1 MRSDRW
7 LGPLLSVLALGW
19 LLLAH
24 LYIPASN
31 VPGEPGP
38 RAFPNV
44 LGYALL
50 LLGMVMTVSGFARR
64 REASPAES
72 EAAAAANKGPE
83 TSPLKHELRIVLGTF
98 GLLVLYAFLME
109 KAGFLVST
117 PIVLVLGMAGILRMR
132 RWRFIALM
140 SGGTTLVCWLVFAVL
155 LRVPLPRGSWWW
167 LA

>member
-19 LLLAH
+19 LLLAY

-50 LLGMVMTVSGFARR
+50 LLGMVMTVAGFARR
-64 REASPAES
+64 REAAPAQA
-72 EAAAAANKGPE
+72 EATANKDPA
-83 TSPLKHELRIVLGTF
+83 TTPLKHELRIVLGTF

-109 KAGFLVST
+109 KTGFLVST
-117 PIVLVLGMAGILRMR
+117 PIVLVLGMAGILHMR